1 MKKYK
6 QSNNPE
12 FVRKKNIEENPLNVV
27 SVVFFLGYE
36 ALEALYIK
44 RALTPLM
51 WKSENAKS

>member
-36 ALEALYIK
+36 ALEALYIN
-44 RALTPLM
+44 RAETPLM
-51 WKSENAKS
+51 WKTKNAMS